1 MVEVT
6 GAWTESQLA
15 TFLAESRIPIRIA
28 VQRGNGSLWLV
39 TLWYRYRDG
48 AFDCATW
55 ANADVVRFLRNDD
68 RVGFEISTNDPPYMG
83 VRGNGTASMA
93 RDEEKATLRALV
105 ERYLGDTDSSLAQW
119 LLNDERDEVR
129 IRIHPKELYTWDY
142 TDRMRDAGTTTT

>member
-1 MVEVT
+1 MVDVT
-6 GAWTESQLA
+6 GAWTESQLEG
-15 TFLAESRIPIRIA
+15 FLAEARIPIRVA

-39 TLWYRYRDG
+39 ALWYRYRDG

-55 ANADVVRFLRNDD
+55 ANADVVRFLRNDNQ
-68 RVGFEISTNDPPYMG
+68 VGFEISTNDPPYRG

-119 LLNDERDEVR
+119 LLTDERDEVR
-129 IRIHPKELYTWDY
+129 IRIHPNELYTWDY
-142 TDRMRDAGTTTT
+142 TDRMRDAGAPTA